1 MAIIQIKSSNPD
13 FSFIIKKNPASGMQ
27 LRSIRKGIAYGW
39 YHGTDTYN
47 IYFKDADTDISYKQ
61 HRDETFEYLNVSRYN
76 TPLLPLNA
84 IAEFLSATFKNKNEK
99 DKDGYE
105 NSFFVN
111 MIHIKYPRYID
122 FFNKHFTDF
131 HIEIEQHIHKSYKMT
146 IKSNRSIYKLVN
158 FANVLFLFL
167 AMLGKEYLGVSDSL
181 VEKYLKSMNIIDA
194 PYYIRYLFARNV
206 LINKEIFYKFKKEL
220 EQTGKYAINFVFGNT
235 AIQRKQFIE
244 KGISFDKSILDIGCG
259 EGFYAL
265 PFSGK
270 IEDNFYYAIDINEEL
285 IREVDI
291 KAKKRNIE
299 NLITFP
305 SLHTYLESYS
315 GEVVDVLLTE
325 VIEHMDVPEA
335 ELLVKSVYENVK
347 FDKFIIT
354 TPNYDFN
361 QYYALNEFRHSDHKW
376 EMNKNEFEK
385 WIHDMFKETNY
396 TLQFLNI
403 GDSVDGV
410 YTTQGVLITT

>member
-39 YHGTDTYN
+39 YHGTGTYN
-47 IYFKDADTDISYKQ
+47 IYFKDADNDVSYKQ
-61 HRDETFEYLNVSRYN
+61 HKDETFEYLNVSRYN

-99 DKDGYE
+99 DEDGYE
-105 NSFFVN
+105 NVFFVN
-111 MIHIKYPRYID
+111 MIHINHPRYID

-131 HIEIEQHIHKSYKMT
+131 HVEIKQHTHKSYKLT
-146 IKSNRSIYKLVN
+146 IKSNKSIYELIN

-167 AMLGKEYLGVSDSL
+167 AMLGKEYVGVSDSL
-181 VEKYLKSMNIIDA
+181 VEKYLKSMRIIDA

-206 LINKEIFYKFKKEL
+206 LINKEIFYKFKEEL
-220 EQTGKYAINFVFGNT
+220 ERTDKYTIRFAFGNT

-244 KGISFDKSILDIGCG
+244 KIICFDKSILDVGCG

-265 PFSGK
+265 PFSEK
-270 IEDNFYYAIDINEEL
+270 IEDSFYYAIDIDEKR
-285 IREVDI
+285 IKEVDM
-291 KAKKRNIE
+291 KAKKQNIE

-305 SLHTYLESYS
+305 SIQACLESYN
-315 GEVVDVLLTE
+315 GEAVDVILTE
-325 VIEHMDVPEA
+325 VIEHMDVLEA
-335 ELLVKSVYENVK
+335 ELLVKSIYENVN

-354 TPNYDFN
+354 TPNYNFN
-361 QYYALNEFRHSDHKW
+361 EYYALDAFRHSDHKW
-376 EMNKNEFEK
+376 EMNKNEFET
-385 WIHDMFKETNY
+385 WIHNIFKETNY

-403 GDSVDGV
+403 GDSVDDV
-410 YTTQGVLITT
+410 YTTQGVLITK

>member
-1 MAIIQIKSSNPD
+1 M
-13 FSFIIKKNPASGMQ
+13 
-27 LRSIRKGIAYGW
+27 
-39 YHGTDTYN
+39 
-47 IYFKDADTDISYKQ
+47 
-61 HRDETFEYLNVSRYN
+61 
-76 TPLLPLNA
+76 
-84 IAEFLSATFKNKNEK
+84 
-99 DKDGYE
+99 
-105 NSFFVN
+105 
-111 MIHIKYPRYID
+111 
-122 FFNKHFTDF
+122 
-131 HIEIEQHIHKSYKMT
+131 
-146 IKSNRSIYKLVN
+146 
-158 FANVLFLFL
+158 
-167 AMLGKEYLGVSDSL
+167 
-181 VEKYLKSMNIIDA
+181 
-194 PYYIRYLFARNV
+194 
-206 LINKEIFYKFKKEL
+206 
-220 EQTGKYAINFVFGNT
+220 
-235 AIQRKQFIE
+235 
-244 KGISFDKSILDIGCG
+244 
-259 EGFYAL
+259 